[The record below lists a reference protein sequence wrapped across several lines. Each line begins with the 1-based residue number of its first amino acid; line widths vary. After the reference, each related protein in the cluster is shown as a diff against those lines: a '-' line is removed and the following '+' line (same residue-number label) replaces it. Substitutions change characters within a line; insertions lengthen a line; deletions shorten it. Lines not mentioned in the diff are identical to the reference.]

1 MRKVFI
7 LAAAAGLAGVVGSS
21 GAIAMTSTS
30 PAGVR
35 VATEAMDSTA
45 LVHCRSYRHW
55 HPWEHRWTHGC
66 HGGASVV
73 IRHGHRVG
81 VGVSES
87 VRSRTTISRGETSV
101 RSRSSTSTGVSSSS
115 KSSTSTGMKSGTSTT
130 SKSGTSTTSK
140 SGRAQ
145 GGEKSSTGG
154 STGAGGGSSSGQKQ
168 P

>member
-7 LAAAAGLAGVVGSS
+7 LAAAAGLAGFVGSS

-81 VGVSES
+81 VSES
-87 VRSRTTISRGETSV
+87 IRSRTTISRGETSV